1 MTVSDPYAVINQIFD
16 KARQLD
22 APLNTR
28 LALLA
33 EAVDEGAPEFAVA
46 VRALIARLAKTGLGA
61 QAPAVG
67 EPLPPFIMPDQT
79 GRLVSL
85 TKLLQR
91 GPLVV
96 SFLRGHWCPYCRLT
110 AFALADIQDAVGA
123 EHMVAIM
130 PETPGYSA
138 AFRETAGLSY
148 PILTDADCGYAL
160 SLNLAFFMDPHMIGL
175 LQAIGQDLSLSQ
187 AGIAWVL
194 PIPATFVL
202 DSRGIVVAR
211 HVDPDY
217 RRRMD
222 LDDLIAAFEGA
233 G

>member
-1 MTVSDPYAVINQIFD
+1 VTVSDPYAVINEIFD
-16 KARQLD
+16 KARRLD

-46 VRALIARLAKTGLGA
+46 VRALIARLA
-61 QAPAVG
+61 
-67 EPLPPFIMPDQT
+67 QT

-85 TKLLQR
+85 TKLLER

-110 AFALADIQDAVGA
+110 AFALADIQDAVGP

-130 PETPGYSA
+130 PETPGHTAS
-138 AFRETAGLSY
+138 FRETIGLRY

-160 SLNLAFFMDPHMIGL
+160 ALNLAFFMDPHMIGL

-187 AGIAWVL
+187 AGVAWVL

-202 DSRGIVVAR
+202 DSKGIVVAR

-222 LDDLIAAFEGA
+222 LDDLVAAFEGA